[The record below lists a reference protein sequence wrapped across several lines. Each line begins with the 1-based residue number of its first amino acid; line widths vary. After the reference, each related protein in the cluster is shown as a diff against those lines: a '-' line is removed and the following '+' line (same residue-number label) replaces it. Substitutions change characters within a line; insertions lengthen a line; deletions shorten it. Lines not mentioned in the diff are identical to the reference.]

1 MSRKNG
7 LAPWWYNFD
16 PRDPRPWR
24 ERWSDYWGA
33 RRYMKGPGRPPT
45 AEEIERAWAWVQEH
59 DIKPTRP
66 FRREPC
72 GNYIAGGH
80 TEYDNDCGACQE
92 ANSDA
97 PEWTL

>member
-33 RRYMKGPGRPPT
+33 RRYAKGPGRPLT
-45 AEEIERAWAWVQEH
+45 REEAARDWAWVREH
-59 DIKPTRP
+59 DIKPTHITP
-66 FRREPC
+66 PEPRNPYRSID
-72 GNYIAGGH
+72 G
-80 TEYDNDCGACQE
+80 
-92 ANSDA
+92 S
-97 PEWTL
+97 